1 MVKERDEI
9 LVVGEVVEVFPNAL
23 FKIQIDE
30 QHHVLAVPAGRLR
43 LSNIR
48 LVAGD
53 KVRVVLSPYDLTRGR
68 ITWRVNEGRNAPL
81 KHY

>member
-1 MVKERDEI
+1 MAKERDEI
-9 LVVGEVVEVFPNAL
+9 LVVGEVVEVFPNAM
-23 FKIQIDE
+23 FKIQMDE

-53 KVRVVLSPYDLTRGR
+53 KVRVALSPYDLTRGR
-68 ITWRVNEGRNAPL
+68 ITWRVNEGRNPR
-81 KHY
+81 

>member
-1 MVKERDEI
+1 MAKERDEI
-9 LVVGEVVEVFPNAL
+9 LVVGEVVEVFPSAM

-48 LVAGD
+48 LVVGD
-53 KVRVVLSPYDLTRGR
+53 KVRVALSPYDLTRGR
-68 ITWRVNEGRNAPL
+68 ITWRLNEGRHPR
-81 KHY
+81 

>member
-1 MVKERDEI
+1 MAKEKDEI
-9 LVVGEVVEVFPNAL
+9 LVVGEVLEVFPSAT

-30 QHHVLAVPAGRLR
+30 QHQVMAVPAGRLR

-48 LVAGD
+48 IVVGD

-68 ITWRVNEGRNAPL
+68 ITWRINEGRHL
-81 KHY
+81 

>member
-1 MVKERDEI
+1 MAKERDDI
-9 LVVGEVVEVFPNAL
+9 LVVGEVVEVFPNAM

-53 KVRVVLSPYDLTRGR
+53 KVRVALSPYDLTRGR
-68 ITWRVNEGRNAPL
+68 ITWRINEGRGPR
-81 KHY
+81 

>member
-1 MVKERDEI
+1 MAKERDEI
-9 LVVGEVVEVFPNAL
+9 LVVGEILEVFPNAM

-30 QHHVLAVPAGRLR
+30 QHSVLAVPAGRLR

-53 KVRVVLSPYDLTRGR
+53 KVRVALSPYDLTRGR
-68 ITWRVNEGRNAPL
+68 ITWRINEGRPSR
-81 KHY
+81 